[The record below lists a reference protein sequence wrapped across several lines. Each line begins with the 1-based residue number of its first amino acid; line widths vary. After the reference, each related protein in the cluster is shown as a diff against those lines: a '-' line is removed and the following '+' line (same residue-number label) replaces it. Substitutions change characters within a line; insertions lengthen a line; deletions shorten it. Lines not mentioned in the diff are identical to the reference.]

1 MVMTLFGI
9 AWLGWF
15 SLPVLGS
22 VEGDGVPLCSPAFS
36 PAEYVLA
43 CQEPP
48 PSGGRE
54 EWVTLGEITAF
65 GQTDFDGR
73 HYPERRVP
81 IRFPVSAPVPPVRDT
96 TPYLTW
102 GDWRIALNEFGNIGR
117 RYYGSGGWEEFR
129 WLYQRAQERIRRGE
143 SNVWK
148 CKAYIFRRTDVLYR
162 RVDGVLEPQRMYL
175 SDEDLEFC
183 LETFA
188 RFEAL
193 VEAFTEGAL
202 DVQLTFG
209 IEEEPVTGYY
219 EGAGVWSL
227 DPRDAGER
235 FLKARFNTGDYDSVL
250 YMYHPGPTRAFSFGG
265 TAGRINRAPGAYV
278 ILSNGR
284 EGGLRLG
291 HTEAMLHEWYHQ
303 VEGTYGIFGYGG
315 YEYSWLPHLHSAEQ
329 NGYQPDMMG
338 YSGWFCWLRD
348 LMRFSVRPKIW
359 EKLSNRR
366 EPDWD
371 SAIRQTFPY
380 QGRTYVWEE
389 VRDDP
394 WAKLPFLTPADLAK
408 RMGAQNV
415 RLIAG
420 PSHVLV
426 LPEGVRVSSPLLGEI
441 DPEDFSLNNQLNFAR
456 EAMARLTIGERDFL
470 FIRWDVADFVLENLP
485 DRLGGA
491 LPANVLGYVSVDA
504 KLMLVVETRLNNP
517 TDSEVNLLALGHPAK
532 IVVEGRTSSTR
543 DTYPRVLF
551 RSEIP
556 EMRFSV
562 MDREG
567 HALNVGE
574 NGEIYIPREAV
585 GAQVLRVV
593 GILGD
598 GTRMERP
605 FVVRLYDPVKMNL
618 QAEGTRRVTNGEHQ
632 LSLTVQSSQ
641 QPVTLHLQASLPSG
655 WSLKGLPESVSL
667 QPGERRVLPLQVVVS
682 SEVKSGE
689 ADVRIR
695 GTLENYAGPQ
705 VEVSLTLLRDTR
717 PDLIYHRFET
727 SLEGWDAPRPDN
739 AGWTVAQVQD
749 EERGEVLRVQDA
761 GGMRWGRV
769 SVFAGGDLGYD
780 VSAYPYLDFFLKTE
794 ATHTLGLVVTL
805 HTGKRCAILL
815 TGPYAEQWG
824 ESVELP
830 RAKFIPNGKWQRV
843 VYDLKSALETA
854 IGRGP
859 HYVVDIAFG
868 DTRQFSSN
876 QWQTPDRATHYIDD
890 FRITREANLNE
901 NTTREDA
908 DEEIR
913 AGSNFDSPNP
923 EDRARACA
931 GLSESS
937 PAGAKAKARSLLT
950 DANPI
955 VRLNATVVFT
965 RVKDPSAVPVLAE
978 RIPVELDSWIS
989 VYLVRA
995 LEHQDTPEAWEAIR
1009 SCTALFR
1016 SAYQEQG
1023 LAECAAA
1030 LARRGKGEPAD
1041 IQALHLLLT
1050 ARGWQTRAEGARALG
1065 ILNPSET
1072 LFIVL
1077 EGDPV
1082 VRLYATLNADP
1093 NSDLMRR
1100 RLEWASVNDFSN
1112 VVRAYSYARL
1122 ARATDPLVRARGYA
1136 GLRDPDPEIRR
1147 IIAES
1152 LGSDPQQYHIPELE
1166 ALLKDKNPDVRAS
1179 AVASLLKMPG
1189 ETNFGRFSVL
1199 EKEEYSQVLAPLLE
1213 AGRSGKITLPKSFLE
1228 RLLQHRD
1235 QTIRDKAKEILDR

>member
-1 MVMTLFGI
+1 M
-9 AWLGWF
+9 
-15 SLPVLGS
+15 
-22 VEGDGVPLCSPAFS
+22 
-36 PAEYVLA
+36 
-43 CQEPP
+43 P
-48 PSGGRE
+48 PSCLEGFLSSYDASLYDASLYDTE
-54 EWVTLGEITAF
+54 EWVTLGEIKAF

-73 HYPERRVP
+73 QYPERTVP
-81 IRFPVSAPVPPVRDT
+81 IRFPVTAPVPSLKDT
-96 TPYLTW
+96 QPSLPW
-102 GDWRIALNEFGNIGR
+102 GEWKIALNEFGNLGR

-129 WLYQRAQERIRRGE
+129 WLYQKAQERIRAGK
-143 SNVWK
+143 SQVWK

-162 RVDGVLEPQRMYL
+162 RVDGVLEPQRVYL

-219 EGAGVWSL
+219 EGAGVWAL

-284 EGGLRLG
+284 EGGTRIG

-303 VEGTYGIFGYGG
+303 IEGTYGIFGYGG

-329 NGYQPDMMG
+329 NGYQPDTMG
-338 YSGWFCWLRD
+338 YSGWFCWMRD
-348 LMRFSVRPKIW
+348 LMRFSVRPKMW

-380 QGRTYVWEE
+380 QGKLYVWEE
-389 VRDDP
+389 VKDDP
-394 WAKLPFLTPADLAK
+394 WAKLPFLTPEDLAG
-408 RMGAQNV
+408 RMGAENV
-415 RLIAG
+415 RLLTG
-420 PSHVLV
+420 PSQVLF
-426 LPEGVRVSSPLLGEI
+426 LPVGVRVSSPLLEEI
-441 DPEDFSLNNQLNFAR
+441 DPDDFSLNNELNFSR
-456 EAMARLTIGERDFL
+456 ESMARLTIGERDFL

-485 DRLGGA
+485 DRGGG
-491 LPANVLGYVSVDA
+491 LPAPNVLGYMSVDA

-517 TDSEVNLLALGHPAK
+517 TDSELNLLALGSPST
-532 IVVEGRTSSTR
+532 ILVEGRTSSTR
-543 DTYPRVLF
+543 DAYPRVLF
-551 RSEIP
+551 RSAVAG
-556 EMRFSV
+556 MRFSV
-562 MDREG
+562 VDQEG
-567 HALNVGE
+567 RALNMGE
-574 NGEIYIPREAV
+574 NGELYVPRDSV
-585 GAQVLRVV
+585 GPQLLRVI
-593 GILGD
+593 GFLPD
-598 GTRMERP
+598 GSRVERP
-605 FVVRLYDPVKMNL
+605 FVVRLYDPVKL
-618 QAEGTRRVTNGEHQ
+618 ELRAEGTRRVTGAEHRFS
-632 LSLTVQSSQ
+632 LSVQNFQ
-641 QPVTLHLQASLPSG
+641 QPTTLHLKALLPEG
-655 WSLKGLPESVSL
+655 WRLEGLPETLSL
-667 QPGERRVLPLQVVVS
+667 NPRQRVLLPLKASLSPAVREG
-682 SEVKSGE
+682 EVE
-689 ADVRIR
+689 LRIQ
-695 GTLENYAGPQ
+695 GVIENYAGPP
-705 VEVSLTLLRDTR
+705 VEVSVPLLRETRPTLLH
-717 PDLIYHRFET
+717 HRFET
-727 SLEGWDAPRPDN
+727 SPEGWDAPRPDN
-739 AGWTVAQVQD
+739 AGWTATVVED
-749 EERGEVLRVQDA
+749 KERGKVLCVQDA

-769 SVFAGGDLGYD
+769 SVFKGGEMGYE

-794 ATHTLGLVVTL
+794 ASHTLALVVTL
-805 HTGKRCAILL
+805 STGKRCAILL
-815 TGPYAEQWG
+815 AGPYGEQWG

-843 VYDLKSALETA
+843 VYDLNSALKKTLGE
-854 IGRGP
+854 GP

-876 QWQTPDRATHYIDD
+876 QWQTPDRFSHYVDD
-890 FRITREANLNE
+890 FRITREANLAD
-901 NTTREDA
+901 NTTQDDP

-913 AGSNFDSPNP
+913 VGSRFDSANP

-931 GLSESS
+931 GVSESS
-937 PAGAKAKARSLLT
+937 PEEVKAKARALLT
-950 DANPI
+950 DANLL
-955 VRLNATVVFT
+955 VRLNATAVFT
-965 RVKDPSAVPVLAE
+965 RVKDPKVVPVLAE
-978 RIPVELDSWIS
+978 RIPLELDSWIS

-995 LEHQDTPEAWEAIR
+995 LEHQDTPEAWGAIR

-1023 LAECAAA
+1023 MAEAAAA
-1030 LARRGKGEPAD
+1030 LARRGKGDPED

-1065 ILNPSET
+1065 ILKPTET

-1077 EGDPV
+1077 EGDPM

-1100 RLEWASVNDFSN
+1100 RLEWASVNDFSH
-1112 VVRAYSYARL
+1112 VVRAHSYARL
-1122 ARATDPLVRARGYA
+1122 ARASDPLVRARGYA

-1152 LGSDPQQYHIPELE
+1152 LGSDPQPYHIPELE
-1166 ALLKDKNPDVRAS
+1166 NLLKDKNPQVRAS
-1179 AVASLLKMPG
+1179 AVVSLLKMPG
-1189 ETNFGRFSVL
+1189 ATTYERFSVL
-1199 EKEEYSQVLAPLLE
+1199 ETEEYSEVLIPLLE
-1213 AGRSGKITLPKSFLE
+1213 ASKAGRLTLPKAFLE
-1228 RLLQHRD
+1228 RLLRHRD
-1235 QTIRDKAKEILDR
+1235 QTVRNIAKEILDR